1 MEMHEYRMP
10 NYNVIAKQ
18 TWLRTK
24 EFVFRALPIIV
35 ILGTFLE
42 ILLILNALEP
52 VNFILYPISVLWL
65 GLPAA
70 TGIFLIYGI
79 LRKELTLV
87 LLALFAENLG
97 LTLLELLTPIQMI
110 VFSLV
115 TMLYIPCFATI
126 IIIAKQTNWKYALKI
141 SVMEISIAL
150 LIGGI
155 INWGFILFSSL

>member
-1 MEMHEYRMP
+1 MLP
-10 NYNVIAKQ
+10 NGSK
-18 TWLRTK
+18 K
-24 EFVFRALPIIV
+24 
-35 ILGTFLE
+35 
-42 ILLILNALEP
+42 ILLIFNVLEP
-52 VNFILYPISVLWL
+52 VNILISPVSVIWL
-65 GLPAA
+65 GLPV
-70 TGIFLIYGI
+70 TVGIFLIYGI

-141 SVMEISIAL
+141 SAMEIAIAL

-155 INWGFILFSSL
+155 FNWGFILFSSM

>member
-1 MEMHEYRMP
+1 MEMHEYRVP

-35 ILGTFLE
+35 ILGIILE
-42 ILLILNALEP
+42 ILLIFNALEP
-52 VNFILYPISVLWL
+52 VNLVLYPVSVLWL

-70 TGIFLIYGI
+70 AGIFLIYGI

-87 LLALFAENLG
+87 LLALFAESMGVPLIV
-97 LTLLELLTPIQMI
+97 LLTPIQMI

-141 SVMEISIAL
+141 SAMEIAIAL

-155 INWGFILFSSL
+155 VNWGFIFFSSL